1 MVWSNVKISS
11 VFRGFPSVM
20 KTVKVFLSSVTIFFL
35 SSFLVSFVFTLLF
48 HATRDYPRMS
58 QFHAVHLTLALL
70 NGAILRQRKGAL
82 ATSTAM
88 VTRTAKKRNNNF
100 ARAVH
105 FLYISLPLF
114 PRLQHETS

>member
-1 MVWSNVKISS
+1 M
-11 VFRGFPSVM
+11 
-20 KTVKVFLSSVTIFFL
+20 
-35 SSFLVSFVFTLLF
+35 SFVFTLLF

-114 PRLQHETS
+114 PRLQYETS